1 MMTSCT
7 ISQDLR
13 LRHARA
19 DARAHAVTD
28 KVASAQ
34 DVAAMFLTSL
44 ALRLLW
50 RARAWA
56 EETILFI
63 SGFSSY
69 CASAARRAT
78 FSWQLCSLARSR
90 VSEELAWSSDGPNS
104 NDWFEALEPLLI
116 ELPPKWHAS

>member
-28 KVASAQ
+28 KVASAH
-34 DVAAMFLTSL
+34 DVAAMFLTSD
-44 ALRLLW
+44 AFRLLW

-56 EETILFI
+56 EETIL
-63 SGFSSY
+63 Y
-69 CASAARRAT
+69 RC
-78 FSWQLCSLARSR
+78 
-90 VSEELAWSSDGPNS
+90 
-104 NDWFEALEPLLI
+104 
-116 ELPPKWHAS
+116 